1 MLLDEDLI
9 SIVNRS
15 IWSEV
20 SVGLFTVNTPLGN
33 NVLLSSGVHPEEEA
47 TSISVKNIMNDSS
60 FIKSLSNIKLYVVP
74 CRNSIGNN
82 LNSVL
87 IENDTTEYISDSIG
101 KMLIFKDI
109 VLFIPSNRCIQKG
122 TLFMFEYIQQLLYR
136 VSFVGFVNIVSMRK
150 TQSLCSNTYFFNK
163 TSFIDLNAINEDLD
177 KTFAHSINNLH
188 KLCSP
193 KIHIDVHEGLGDAAY
208 IYTNEKDDLL
218 LNIARN
224 VISHCISKHI
234 PIRAEAS
241 DRIKIEDGI
250 YSISS
255 LNSFKKSSYPI
266 ILIEGGIDGKWE
278 RRIDVLESIVR
289 NCLMNIN
296 EYYGKAFDNT
306 FDQ

>member
-1 MLLDEDLI
+1 MKSGDDLVD
-9 SIVNRS
+9 SS
-15 IWSEV
+15 IWSEI
-20 SVGLFTVNTPLGN
+20 SDGIFTANTPLYN

-47 TSISVKNIMNDSS
+47 SSISVRNIMNDYS
-60 FIKSLSNIKLYVVP
+60 FIMSLSNINLYVVP
-74 CRNSIGNN
+74 YRNSIGNN
-82 LNSVL
+82 LSQIL
-87 IENDTTEYISDSIG
+87 IENDITEYISDSIG
-101 KMLIFKDI
+101 KMLVFKDI
-109 VLFIPSNRCIQKG
+109 VLFIPSNKCIQKG
-122 TLFMFEYIQQLLYR
+122 TLFMFEYIQQLLRR

-150 TQSLCSNTYFFNK
+150 TKSLCSNTYYFNK
-163 TSFIDLNAINEDLD
+163 TSFVDLNAINEDLD
-177 KTFAHSINNLH
+177 KAFAHSINNLH

-193 KIHIDVHEGLGDAAY
+193 KIHIDVHEGLGDATY
-208 IYTNEKDDLL
+208 IYTNEKDDVL

-224 VISHCISKHI
+224 IISRCISEHV
-234 PIRAEAS
+234 PIRTEAS

-296 EYYGKAFDNT
+296 AYYGKAFDNT

>member
-1 MLLDEDLI
+1 MFLDEDLI

-15 IWSEV
+15 IWSEI
-20 SVGLFTVNTPLGN
+20 SVGFFTVNASLGN

-47 TSISVKNIMNDSS
+47 TTISVNNIMNDTS

-82 LNSVL
+82 LNRVL
-87 IENDTTEYISDSIG
+87 IESDISECISDSIG
-101 KMLIFKDI
+101 KMLISKDSA
-109 VLFIPSNRCIQKG
+109 LFIPSDRCIQKG
-122 TLFMFEYIQQLLYR
+122 TLFMFEYIQLLLRR